1 MNFVMKNQKV
11 GKFPVAFIVPE
22 PKNHII
28 VFEVGITACLELGKM
43 ADQQIFK
50 EFDNYLSLFI
60 KREQYQLEQVMMT
73 KWHLDENTFGCYA
86 YSKVGTT
93 TDHFNQLRKPVQKRF
108 WFIGE
113 HTNA

>member
-1 MNFVMKNQKV
+1 
-11 GKFPVAFIVPE
+11 
-22 PKNHII
+22 
-28 VFEVGITACLELGKM
+28 
-43 ADQQIFK
+43 
-50 EFDNYLSLFI
+50 
-60 KREQYQLEQVMMT
+60 MMT